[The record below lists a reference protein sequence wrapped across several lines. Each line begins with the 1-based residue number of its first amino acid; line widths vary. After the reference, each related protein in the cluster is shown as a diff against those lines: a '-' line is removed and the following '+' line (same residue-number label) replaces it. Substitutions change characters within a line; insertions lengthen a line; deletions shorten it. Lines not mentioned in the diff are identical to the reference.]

1 MVNTLAQRAGLTV
14 ASGQAQRFGSR
25 HHTYLSERFDQTATN
40 ERVHFTSAMTL
51 LGYQDGTD
59 YQDGVSYFELAAF
72 LMRQG
77 AHVEADLTELW
88 RRIVFNICVANT
100 DDHLRNH
107 GFLLTAQGWR
117 LSPAYDLNP
126 VPYGRGL
133 TLNISET
140 ENALDLQLAL
150 EVAPFFRLALPQAEL
165 IMAEVVAAIRSWRAV
180 AVRYQI
186 SREEQELMA
195 NAFRIAES

>member
-77 AHVEADLTELW
+77 VHVEADLTELW
-88 RRIVFNICVANT
+88 RRIVFNICVVNT
-100 DDHLRNH
+100 DDH
-107 GFLLTAQGWR
+107 FAITASCSRRTAGVFPPPTT
-117 LSPAYDLNP
+117 S
-126 VPYGRGL
+126 
-133 TLNISET
+133 
-140 ENALDLQLAL
+140 
-150 EVAPFFRLALPQAEL
+150 
-165 IMAEVVAAIRSWRAV
+165 IRCRTGGA
-180 AVRYQI
+180 
-186 SREEQELMA
+186 
-195 NAFRIAES
+195 

>member
-1 MVNTLAQRAGLTV
+1 M

-25 HHTYLSERFDQTATN
+25 HHTYLSERFDRTATN
-40 ERVHFTSAMTL
+40 ERVHFASAMTL
-51 LGYQDGTD
+51 LGYQDGTNH
-59 YQDGVSYFELAAF
+59 QDGASYLELAAF

-77 AHVEADLTELW
+77 AHVEEDLTELW

-133 TLNISET
+133 SLNISET

-150 EVAPFFRLALPQAEL
+150 EVAPFFRLNPSQAESV
-165 IMAEVVAAIRSWRAV
+165 MAKVVAAVRSWRAV
-180 AVRYQI
+180 AGRYQL
-186 SREEQELMA
+186 SREEQELMI